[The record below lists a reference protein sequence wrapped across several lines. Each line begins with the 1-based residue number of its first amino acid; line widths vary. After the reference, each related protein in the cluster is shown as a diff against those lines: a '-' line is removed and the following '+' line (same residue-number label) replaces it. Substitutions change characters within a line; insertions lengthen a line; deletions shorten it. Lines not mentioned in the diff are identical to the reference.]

1 MYSEGALLMR
11 VRNADRYELNEIARV
26 WHEGWH
32 EAHARLVPASL
43 TRVRTVDAFK
53 NRLQSMLH
61 DIRVVGPSGDPDGFC
76 IVKDDE
82 VYQLYVSSRSRLS
95 GVATALLNDAE
106 ARLRA
111 NGIETAWLACAVGN
125 DRAARFYEARG
136 WRRVA
141 TLVNHLDPATDGLAP
156 EVWRYEKR
164 LAAIEQPS
172 L

>member
-1 MYSEGALLMR
+1 MYSESTFKMR
-11 VRNADRYELNEIARV
+11 VRNADRYELSEIARV

-32 EAHARLVPASL
+32 EAHARLVPAAI
-43 TRVRTVDAFK
+43 TRVRTVDSFK
-53 NRLQSMLH
+53 ERLHALLR

-82 VYQLYVSSRSRLS
+82 VYQLYVSSRSRLP
-95 GVATALLNDAE
+95 GVATALLDDAE

-111 NGIETAWLACAVGN
+111 SGIENAWLACAVGN
-125 DRAARFYEARG
+125 ERAARFYETRG
-136 WRRVA
+136 WRRVG
-141 TLVNHLDPATDGLAP
+141 TLINHLDPATDGLAP

-164 LAAIEQPS
+164 LTAVEQPS